1 MTTGRDYLTGDWEL
15 FSFDP
20 LTGLKVETMDL
31 GEHLAV
37 RRTYT
42 LSNELYDANA
52 HRRAE
57 SAGQK
62 WGAGAAP
69 ASIPLNVYFEKF
81 AEARTNNDSRYI
93 KKLLNDSDYSK
104 FRTKE
109 GKL

>member
-1 MTTGRDYLTGDWEL
+1 VGRPG
-15 FSFDP
+15 P
-20 LTGLKVETMDL
+20 
-31 GEHLAV
+31 
-37 RRTYT
+37 
-42 LSNELYDANA
+42 
-52 HRRAE
+52 
-57 SAGQK
+57 
-62 WGAGAAP
+62 WGGAAPPP

>member
-62 WGAGAAP
+62 WGGGARAP
-69 ASIPLNVYFEKF
+69 PHPPQH
-81 AEARTNNDSRYI
+81 
-93 KKLLNDSDYSK
+93 
-104 FRTKE
+104 
-109 GKL
+109 

>member
-1 MTTGRDYLTGDWEL
+1 MPT
-15 FSFDP
+15 
-20 LTGLKVETMDL
+20 
-31 GEHLAV
+31 
-37 RRTYT
+37 RTA
-42 LSNELYDANA
+42 EP
-52 HRRAE
+52 RAPAR
-57 SAGQK
+57 S
-62 WGAGAAP
+62 GATAPSGPPP